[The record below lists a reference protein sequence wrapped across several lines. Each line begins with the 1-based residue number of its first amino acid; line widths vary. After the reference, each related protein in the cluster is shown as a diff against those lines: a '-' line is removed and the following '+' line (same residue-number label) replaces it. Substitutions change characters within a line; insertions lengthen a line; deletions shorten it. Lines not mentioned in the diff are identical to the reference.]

1 MNGILV
7 EISEEKPISG
17 LSHANLILAAK
28 EKALNGEKLDRESI
42 IALLEIDPDSSDADM
57 LGMAAR
63 EVSGTVTGNQAS
75 VWASIGVDYK
85 NCAMNCDFCSFG
97 QKWGLIAQ
105 ESERSTEEIIG
116 LIDRFVSQGA
126 RWVTLRTTQFYGFER
141 LIRLI
146 KDIRLAVSGNYEI
159 VVNTGEFDEEK
170 AGRLADAGAQVV
182 YHTLRLREGKDTR
195 FRPEERIDTLR
206 SVRDS
211 PLNLAYLVEPVGIEH
226 SNEEIADIFLKGM
239 EYGAILS
246 GAMARVPLPGTPFA
260 GSDQL
265 SERRHAQIVA
275 VTRLAAGHH
284 APDICVHPPSR
295 IAMEWGANV
304 VVVETGAIP
313 RDTGNCE
320 CEWHGFNMATA
331 RDYFENAGYTFYSG
345 DENECEN

>member
-1 MNGILV
+1 MSDVSVDGREEGLM
-7 EISEEKPISG
+7 SEFSYT
-17 LSHANLILAAK
+17 NLILTAK

-42 IALLEIDPDSSDADM
+42 IALLEIDPDSIDADM

-63 EVSGTVTGNQAS
+63 EVAEEVTGNRAS

-85 NCAMNCDFCSFG
+85 KCAMNCDFCSFG

-105 ESERSTEEIIG
+105 ESERSAEEIIE
-116 LIDRFVSQGA
+116 LTDRFVSQGA
-126 RWVTLRTTQFYGFER
+126 RWVTLRTTQFYGFDR
-141 LIRLI
+141 LIQLI
-146 KDIRLAVSGNYEI
+146 KDIRLAVTGNYEI

-170 AGRLADAGAQVV
+170 ARKLAEAGAQVV

-195 FRPEERIDTLR
+195 FRPEDRIDTLR

-284 APDICVHPPSR
+284 TPDICVHPPSR
-295 IAMEWGANV
+295 IAMEWGTNV
-304 VVVETGAIP
+304 VVVETGAVP
-313 RDTGNCE
+313 RDTGNCD
-320 CEWHGFNMATA
+320 CEWHGFDMVTA
-331 RDYFENAGYTFYSG
+331 RDYFENAGYVFYSG
-345 DENECEN
+345 DVD

>member
-1 MNGILV
+1 MSGV
-7 EISEEKPISG
+7 SVDVREERPISEFSYT
-17 LSHANLILAAK
+17 NLILAAK

-42 IALLEIDPDSSDADM
+42 IALLEIDSDSINADM
-57 LGMAAR
+57 LGIAAR
-63 EVSGTVTGNQAS
+63 EVAEVVTGNMAS

-97 QKWGLIAQ
+97 KKWGLIEQ

-126 RWVTLRTTQFYGFER
+126 RWVTLRTTQFYGFDR

-146 KDIRLAVSGNYEI
+146 KEIRLAVPGNYEI
-159 VVNTGEFDEEK
+159 VVNTGEFDDEK
-170 AGRLADAGAQVV
+170 ARRLANAGAQVV

-195 FRPEERIDTLR
+195 FRPEDRIDTLR
-206 SVRDS
+206 SVRES
-211 PLNLAYLVEPVGIEH
+211 PLNLAYLVEPVGMEH

-246 GAMARVPLPGTPFA
+246 GAMARVPLPGTPFS
-260 GSDQL
+260 GSGQL

-295 IAMEWGANV
+295 VAMEWGANV
-304 VVVETGAIP
+304 VVVETGAVP

-320 CEWHGFNMATA
+320 CEWNGFDMATA
-331 RDYFENAGYTFYSG
+331 RDYFKNAGYAFYSG
-345 DENECEN
+345 DENECEK

>member
-1 MNGILV
+1 MSDVSVDGREEGLM
-7 EISEEKPISG
+7 SEFSYT
-17 LSHANLILAAK
+17 NLILTAK

-42 IALLEIDPDSSDADM
+42 IALLEIDPDSIDADM

-63 EVSGTVTGNQAS
+63 EVAEEVTGNRAS

-85 NCAMNCDFCSFG
+85 KCAMNCDFCSFG

-105 ESERSTEEIIG
+105 ESERSAEEIIE
-116 LIDRFVSQGA
+116 LTDRFVSQGA
-126 RWVTLRTTQFYGFER
+126 RWVTLRTTQFYGFDR
-141 LIRLI
+141 LIQLI
-146 KDIRLAVSGNYEI
+146 KDIRLAVTGNYEI

-170 AGRLADAGAQVV
+170 ARKLAEAGAQVV

-195 FRPEERIDTLR
+195 FRPEDRIDTLR

-284 APDICVHPPSR
+284 TPDICVHPPSR

-304 VVVETGAIP
+304 VVVETGAVP
-313 RDTGNCE
+313 RDTGNCD
-320 CEWHGFNMATA
+320 CEWHGFDMVTA
-331 RDYFENAGYTFYSG
+331 RDYFENAGYVFYSG
-345 DENECEN
+345 DVD